1 MSKSS
6 QKKIA
11 IAGII
16 VWLCSLIFYLYEFF
30 LRTFVGTVAK
40 SIISDLHLT
49 SELFAVMS
57 AAYYI
62 TYSLMQLPVGYLTDR
77 FGAKK
82 TIITAM
88 LLCAASLLLFAF
100 SQNFVM
106 GLISRFLMG
115 LGSSF
120 GFVSLLIVITN
131 WFPPNMYPTFI
142 GISQFVGTLGPLL
155 AAGPL
160 VTVLKATGLG
170 WRALL
175 LRISYVGII
184 FAVIMLFLF
193 RTKKRD
199 VSSDMVI
206 IESPKSIFHQLKR
219 LFTNKQA
226 WLIAFYSALSYESI
240 DFLGAMWGTY
250 YLQSR
255 GLTLSLAGYAISAGW
270 LGFAIGCPI
279 ITLFSDRAKRRK
291 PFLVGCA
298 LGGLT
303 MTALITYIALPYVWL
318 YFVCFFGIGLAA
330 SALNLGIVVIIEH
343 VEISVKSL
351 ALGFNNGLVILFGAI
366 IPIAT
371 SFLVHLPA
379 NGVASP
385 RNFIA
390 GFSVLPLMY
399 LLALILSLFFIEETF
414 CRPKKSFI
422 VVRP

>member
-1 MSKSS
+1 MSKST
-6 QKKIA
+6 QKKIQL
-11 IAGII
+11 AGII

-30 LRTFVGTVAK
+30 LRTFVGTVAQN
-40 SIISDLHLT
+40 IISNLQLT

-62 TYSLMQLPVGYLTDR
+62 TYSMMQLPVGYLTDR

-100 SQNFVM
+100 SHHFVSA
-106 GLISRFLMG
+106 LIARFLMG

-131 WFPPNMYPTFI
+131 WFPPHMYPTFI
-142 GISQFVGTLGPLL
+142 GISQFIGTLGPLL

-160 VTVLKATGLG
+160 VTILKATGLG

-184 FAVIMLFLF
+184 FAALMLFLF
-193 RTKKRD
+193 RTKRRD
-199 VSSDMVI
+199 VQSDMVV
-206 IESPKSIFHQLKR
+206 IESPKGILHQLKR

-226 WLIAFYSALSYESI
+226 WMITFYSALSYEAV

-255 GLTLSLAGYAISAGW
+255 GLSQSLAGYAISSAW
-270 LGFAIGCPI
+270 LGFAIGCPV
-279 ITLFSDRAKRRK
+279 ITMISDRFKRRK
-291 PFLVGCA
+291 PFLIGCSFV
-298 LGGLT
+298 GLT
-303 MTALITYIALPYVWL
+303 MTTLVTYFQLPATWI
-318 YFVCFFGIGLAA
+318 YFVFFFGIGLAA

-343 VEISVKSL
+343 VEISIKSL

-366 IPIAT
+366 VPVGT
-371 SFLVHLPA
+371 SFLVHLPKEGA
-379 NGVASP
+379 PTPS
-385 RNFIA
+385 NFIA

-399 LLALILSLFFIEETF
+399 LVALLLSIFFIEETF
-414 CRPKKSFI
+414 CRPKKSF
-422 VVRP
+422 VVVKP